1 MRPVSRRLSSAA
13 LVAGMIAVATAPRAA
28 AEDNVKLTGCLLKG
42 EGDAG
47 YLLINVQEGP
57 SVASAAGGTVKPS
70 SVGTSGDYANVFY
83 WLDKDDHL
91 KSNVGRLVEIEGD
104 RKDAIKDGEIKIDRK
119 DQWTEIEVRS
129 DGRKMKT
136 QVPNAS
142 IVGGPDSDRKVDVL
156 VRRVDVDKVRMLSAT
171 CR

>member
-1 MRPVSRRLSSAA
+1 MRPVSRNLSSAA
-13 LVAGMIAVATAPRAA
+13 LVAGMMMAATVPRVA

-47 YLLINVQEGP
+47 YLLINVQDGPP
-57 SVASAAGGTVKPS
+57 SVSAGSGTVKPS
-70 SVGTSGDYANVFY
+70 SIGTSGAYANVFY
-83 WLDKDDHL
+83 WLDKDDKL

-104 RKDAIKDGEIKIDRK
+104 RKDAVKDGEIKIDRK

-129 DGRKMKT
+129 DGRKMKA

-142 IVGGPDSDRKVDVL
+142 IVAGPDPDRKVDVL
-156 VRRVDVDKVRMLSAT
+156 VRRVDVDEVRMLSAT